1 MFINYKET
9 EGMSKFS
16 ECKTSN
22 CIITGNEH
30 FLERNGINLFDAIIV
45 TVEGYKEN
53 SVKLIFKEIFEK
65 VYPKIQQTKMLVTC
79 QRFGDW
85 LLFGLVWPYSSI
97 QKNIMKVGSRSL
109 LLTCSSNKL

>member
-1 MFINYKET
+1 
-9 EGMSKFS
+9 MSKFS

-53 SVKLIFKEIFEK
+53 AVKF
-65 VYPKIQQTKMLVTC
+65 
-79 QRFGDW
+79 
-85 LLFGLVWPYSSI
+85 
-97 QKNIMKVGSRSL
+97 
-109 LLTCSSNKL
+109 

>member
-1 MFINYKET
+1 
-9 EGMSKFS
+9 MSKFS

-53 SVKLIFKEIFEK
+53 SVKLITPCLSPLDSWNIECHSIF
-65 VYPKIQQTKMLVTC
+65 
-79 QRFGDW
+79 F
-85 LLFGLVWPYSSI
+85 SI
-97 QKNIMKVGSRSL
+97 SKYQV
-109 LLTCSSNKL
+109 